1 MVLYLVKLTH
11 KKTGLVLYKRGY
23 TSKARP
29 ERVVDYRFGG
39 SEFDM
44 FNVELLDSYEFSHDN
59 FVVARAVIMS
69 MESTLNGVWP
79 CKEREFNV
87 EQYLGE
93 QPGTLD
99 NTGITEFIYLKEDQT
114 EQDLVDHFKAS
125 KSQMWKVEKAL
136 NAQK

>member
-29 ERVVDYRFGG
+29 PRVVEYRFGG
-39 SEFDM
+39 EEFDI
-44 FNVELLDSYEFSHDN
+44 FDVELLDSYEYSHDN
-59 FVVARAVIMS
+59 FLVAKAVILS
-69 MESTLNGVWP
+69 MEATLNGVWP

-93 QPGTLD
+93 EQGALD
-99 NTGITEFIYLKEDQT
+99 NVGITEFIYLKENQT
-114 EQDLVDHFKAS
+114 EEDLMEHFKSA
-125 KSQMWKVEKAL
+125 KSQMWKVEKNL
-136 NAQK
+136 NAK